1 MCTGTEDG
9 RWDDSMILSLGD
21 LGEAVDSRDEDMFI
35 GMPLL
40 GGKGGEGFDKT
51 MPLLKACDN
60 SAGREERSTL
70 DLVSANSPTTNKVT
84 TQLS

>member
-21 LGEAVDSRDEDMFI
+21 LGEAVDSRDEDMFN

-60 SAGREERSTL
+60 SAIKGLLFLLTGL
-70 DLVSANSPTTNKVT
+70 GGGIGGCLAGAVWA
-84 TQLS
+84 